1 MDSSFDA
8 AAQYL
13 SKASTTSDVPTAVK
27 LELYSLFKYVN
38 VSPLPDTPR
47 PSIFDFTG
55 RAKWDAWNT
64 AGKTYSDKAQAQSRY
79 LQIARN
85 LGWTEGLVP
94 ETAAAGETEDIWDSD
109 DSDEAPSPSSRSR
122 GGGAG
127 FGTSVSSMAPPEDNG
142 DTSIH
147 GLAVSN
153 NLTGLISFLR
163 EDPSANLNARDP
175 FGYTPLHLAADR
187 GNLSIV
193 EFLLVNGADRSIKD
207 EDEMLAVELAQAA
220 GHEKIVQLLNSPP

>member
-1 MDSSFDA
+1 
-8 AAQYL
+8 
-13 SKASTTSDVPTAVK
+13 
-27 LELYSLFKYVN
+27 LFKYVN

-94 ETAAAGETEDIWDSD
+94 ETAAAGETEDIWDYD

-127 FGTSVSSMAPPEDNG
+127 FGTSVSSMAPPEDND

-175 FGYTPLHLAADR
+175 FVNSSLLSFLRHCQTVIPGLYTSTSRSRPWQFVYSGISAGERR
-187 GNLSIV
+187 GPIDQST
-193 EFLLVNGADRSIKD
+193 FTLVAV
-207 EDEMLAVELAQAA
+207 LTVELTFTCRMRMRCW
-220 GHEKIVQLLNSPP
+220 QLN